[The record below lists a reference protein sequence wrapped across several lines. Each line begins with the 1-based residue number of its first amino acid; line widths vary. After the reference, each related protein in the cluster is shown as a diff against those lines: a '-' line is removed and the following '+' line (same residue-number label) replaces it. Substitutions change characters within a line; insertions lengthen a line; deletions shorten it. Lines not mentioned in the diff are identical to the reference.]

1 MYDKASGGFH
11 IGVPKTEATFAGP
24 GGDLSEV
31 DDVTLEIYR
40 GDSGKFKSSLY
51 AKIINKII

>member
-40 GDSGKFKSSLY
+40 GDSGKF
-51 AKIINKII
+51 